1 MVPLREAMDV
11 TRSIR
16 LRELQHRPFRIF
28 FIGRSVSLLGSAM
41 GPVALALALLVQG
54 ASAVELGVVLAAQ
67 VVPHLALSLLGGAIA
82 DRRSRRSVLVVS
94 NVGAGLAQA
103 GVAAVLIGG
112 QLHLG
117 ALIVLS
123 FVGGSMGAFLSPA
136 QRGIVPELLPA
147 SDIVAGNSLLASAQ
161 SATRIVGPTAAS
173 LIVVS
178 FGGGWAVALDALSYL
193 VAGAVMARL
202 PRSGRITAPAR
213 RLRADLAE
221 GWSTFSHT
229 RWILVTTVCIGLM
242 NVITAGPWQ
251 ILGPLLTQSNYG
263 ATTWGFALSCRA
275 AGLLVMSL
283 VMYRTSF
290 TYLLRVSLLWGSL
303 GGATL
308 LALGLGQPIAIV
320 LVLAFVSGA
329 IYSLQGIAWE
339 SSLQQH
345 VPPQMLSRISSYDEV
360 VSYTAIPVGQLL
372 VGPLAEQIGAATV
385 TTWSAVLYG
394 LASLAPLMVRQ
405 VRTLG
410 AAQPSP
416 AS

>member
-1 MVPLREAMDV
+1 
-11 TRSIR
+11 
-16 LRELQHRPFRIF
+16 
-28 FIGRSVSLLGSAM
+28 
-41 GPVALALALLVQG
+41 
-54 ASAVELGVVLAAQ
+54 
-67 VVPHLALSLLGGAIA
+67 
-82 DRRSRRSVLVVS
+82 
-94 NVGAGLAQA
+94 
-103 GVAAVLIGG
+103 
-112 QLHLG
+112 
-117 ALIVLS
+117 
-123 FVGGSMGAFLSPA
+123 MGAFLSPA

-251 ILGPLLTQSNYG
+251 ILGPLLAQSNYG

-320 LVLAFVSGA
+320 LVLASSAVRSTVSRASPGRA
-329 IYSLQGIAWE
+329 RYNSTFPRRCCRGSRRTTRSSPTPRSPLV
-339 SSLQQH
+339 SSLSGLSPSRS
-345 VPPQMLSRISSYDEV
+345 VRPP
-360 VSYTAIPVGQLL
+360 
-372 VGPLAEQIGAATV
+372 
-385 TTWSAVLYG
+385 
-394 LASLAPLMVRQ
+394 
-405 VRTLG
+405 
-410 AAQPSP
+410 
-416 AS
+416 

>member
-1 MVPLREAMDV
+1 M
-11 TRSIR
+11 
-16 LRELQHRPFRIF
+16 
-28 FIGRSVSLLGSAM
+28 
-41 GPVALALALLVQG
+41 
-54 ASAVELGVVLAAQ
+54 
-67 VVPHLALSLLGGAIA
+67 
-82 DRRSRRSVLVVS
+82 LVVS

-251 ILGPLLTQSNYG
+251 ILGPLLAQSNYG

-283 VMYRTSF
+283 AMYRTSF

-303 GGATL
+303 GGVTL